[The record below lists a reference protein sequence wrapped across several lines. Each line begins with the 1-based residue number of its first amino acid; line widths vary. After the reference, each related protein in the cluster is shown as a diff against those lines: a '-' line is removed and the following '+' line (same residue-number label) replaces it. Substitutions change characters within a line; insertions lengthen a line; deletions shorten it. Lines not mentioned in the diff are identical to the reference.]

1 LQSLH
6 STSRLENLEHYYKV
20 AADDS
25 SAVKKLE
32 VIEAQALEKMQQ
44 TIKMETRHTERL
56 MNRLENDKNHK
67 AFFIAAVNDRSFDSE
82 GFEKPV

>member
-1 LQSLH
+1 
-6 STSRLENLEHYYKV
+6 
-20 AADDS
+20 
-25 SAVKKLE
+25 
-32 VIEAQALEKMQQ
+32 MQQ

-56 MNRLENDKNHK
+56 MTRLENDKNHK